1 MIASIVGNYLMES
14 GLITVDQLHDLL
26 KEHRK
31 VRVELGLIAV
41 SEGLMTQEEAERV
54 RRLMTISDMHFEEV
68 AVYEQYLTQEQVE
81 FLSNQINNPYYAFAQ
96 VLENQQIM
104 KVEELEELSHRFKRD
119 NQYSDADMAA
129 LKSGNIDHILMLYLP
144 DGSERYEAVAGI
156 VIRSLMLMV
165 DRNVWVKK
173 TRLANRWE
181 ANKGAYQEVTGHA
194 GYTCGLVC
202 DEDELAPIASL
213 YGHEHFMVVDEDAL
227 DAIGELVNCI
237 NGSIAAER
245 YGATDDLE
253 LCTPE
258 FSTNL
263 DAVEGREFLVL
274 SLRLLE
280 QDVELIISLEDKIRF
295 TERAL

>member
-14 GLITVDQLHDLL
+14 GVITVDQLHELL

-54 RRLMTISDMHFEEV
+54 QRLMAITDMHFEEV
-68 AVYEQYLTQEQVE
+68 AVYEQYLTKEQVV
-81 FLSNQINNPYYAFAQ
+81 FLSRQVDNPYYAFAQ

-104 KVEELEELSHRFKRD
+104 KMEELEELSHSFKRD
-119 NQYSDADMAA
+119 NHYTDSDMAA

-144 DGSERYEAVAGI
+144 EGSERYEAVAGI
-156 VIRSLMLMV
+156 VIRSLMVMV

-173 TRLANRWE
+173 TQLVSRWE
-181 ANKGAYQEVTGHA
+181 ANKGAFQEVIGRG

-202 DEDELAPIASL
+202 EEDELAPIASL
-213 YGHEHFMVVDEDAL
+213 YGHEHFMVTDEDAL

-237 NGSIAAER
+237 NGSIAAEK

-258 FSTNL
+258 FSDNMV
-263 DAVEGREFLVL
+263 AVEGREFLVL

-295 TERAL
+295 TERTL